1 MFNGHR
7 GNGNVSEEVERRV
20 DDASKTISELG
31 REINHHAES
40 AKSDMVKALYEAAKT
55 LRKESRAAGAANDVQ
70 HRVDDVAT
78 SFEKAAGYLK
88 RNSYREIGEDA
99 VKTAKRNPMQTMAI
113 IFIIGVVIGL
123 LLRGNGSD
131 DRWGA
136 TE

>member
-1 MFNGHR
+1 MFNGNK
-7 GNGNVSEEVERRV
+7 GNSHTSEEVERLA

-40 AKSDMVKALYEAAKT
+40 AKTDMVKALYDAAKM

-88 RNSYREIGEDA
+88 RNSYREIGDDA
-99 VKTAKRNPMQTMAI
+99 VKTARRNPMQTMAI

-123 LLRGNGSD
+123 LLRGDDSAD
-131 DRWGA
+131 DR
-136 TE
+136 